1 MPVKSIQLSSQLPET
16 NGIQFDT
23 TPRKTRSVVILQP
36 PGARLV
42 FLVARRRAMA
52 SGSLPA
58 IYIMYTIMEYQ
69 ERAGLHHLTLDRI
82 RGQFEREYRV
92 TITPSSI
99 EAAGPFEPPTKQ
111 EPAEEEA
118 YKDGCRQRSLFKF
131 IIYE

>member
-1 MPVKSIQLSSQLPET
+1 
-16 NGIQFDT
+16 
-23 TPRKTRSVVILQP
+23 
-36 PGARLV
+36 
-42 FLVARRRAMA
+42 MA

-99 EAAGPFEPPTKQ
+99 EAAGPFEPPIKQ
-111 EPAEEEA
+111 EPAEDEA
-118 YKDGCRQRSLFKF
+118 YSLQRSSSVEEYPFTSSNFFRDHPPAFLFD
-131 IIYE
+131 